1 MPYLFPG
8 KRAREVSRIARAN
21 GLRYA
26 ESEEVRA
33 PVSLLAQGDGRPA
46 ENVVEG
52 IVAGRRV
59 VAFDYGYLRARLE
72 PDENPSL
79 VGYPADAPEFSYED
93 GNQYTVALT
102 QLAVALPMLHLA
114 PRNRRRPQVRYED
127 EIPLD
132 DAVLRDMFQT
142 WAADPDYADVFV
154 AGSMRDFLLSTEAQF
169 TFEVCGSWVAC
180 ISRSLKAGEIPP
192 FMRLLVEFCRRIPPG
207 AVDFAA
213 DLEVPPPG
221 GSSG

>member
-8 KRAREVSRIARAN
+8 KRAREVSRVARAN
-21 GLRYA
+21 GFRYA

-33 PVSLLAQGDGRPA
+33 PLSILAQGDGRPA

-52 IVAGRRV
+52 VVAGCRV

-72 PDENPSL
+72 PAENPSL
-79 VGYPADAPEFSYED
+79 VGYPPDAPEFSYED

-102 QLAVALPMLHLA
+102 QSAVTLPMLHLA

-132 DAVLRDMFQT
+132 DAVLREMFQT

-154 AGSMRDFLLSTEAQF
+154 AGPMRDFLVSTEAQF
-169 TFEVCGSWVAC
+169 TFEVSGMWVAC
-180 ISRSLKAGEIPP
+180 MSRSLKPRDIPP

-207 AVDFAA
+207 VA
-213 DLEVPPPG
+213 DYEVSSPG
-221 GSSG
+221 GSSV